1 MLTVTNIF
9 LLNLS
14 IADLCVAFFCV
25 YQNLSLYLL
34 SNWIFGDFLCR
45 MYHFIHAM
53 SYTAS
58 VCIHVVIAIER
69 YLALVK
75 PFWARVL
82 LTSHRLRMVIIA
94 VWFLSAFACSPRLF
108 IYKTI
113 VSNFGTSKSILVT
126 NTARI
131 LTCFYFVQIMRTK
144 AKRIKRKFFASSPT
158 SCTIP
163 KSTMSATLPF
173 SLHCLS
179 Y

>member
-75 PFWARVL
+75 PFWARIL
-82 LTSHRLRMVIIA
+82 LTKHRLRLVIIV
-94 VWFLSAFACSPRLF
+94 VWCVSALACSPRFF

-113 VSNFGTSKSILVT
+113 VSYFTTGKLIFVTKNINCENFNSKASIVPVTSNS
-126 NTARI
+126 
-131 LTCFYFVQIMRTK
+131 
-144 AKRIKRKFFASSPT
+144 KRRSCVWSRT
-158 SCTIP
+158 SCTIR
-163 KSTMSATLPF
+163 KFTMFATSPF
-173 SLHCLS
+173 SLPCH
-179 Y
+179 

>member
-1 MLTVTNIF
+1 MFCFLGNVLIILALSLNREMLTVTNIF

-45 MYHFIHAM
+45 MYHFIHAC

-75 PFWARVL
+75 PFYARVMV
-82 LTSHRLRMVIIA
+82 TKHRLRIVIVA
-94 VWFLSAFACSPRLF
+94 VWLISALACSPRLF

-113 VSNFGTSKSILVT
+113 VSYYSLSK
-126 NTARI
+126 
-131 LTCFYFVQIMRTK
+131 
-144 AKRIKRKFFASSPT
+144 
-158 SCTIP
+158 
-163 KSTMSATLPF
+163 
-173 SLHCLS
+173 
-179 Y
+179 

>member
-82 LTSHRLRMVIIA
+82 LTKHKLRLVIVA
-94 VWFLSAFACSPRLF
+94 VWFLSAIACSPRFF

-113 VSNFGTSKSILVT
+113 VSYFTTSKFLLLYLF
-126 NTARI
+126 
-131 LTCFYFVQIMRTK
+131 LTF
-144 AKRIKRKFFASSPT
+144 P
-158 SCTIP
+158 
-163 KSTMSATLPF
+163 
-173 SLHCLS
+173 
-179 Y
+179 